1 MCQVTLLWNLSILM
15 YTIYIQKEKDPL
27 SKQEKKLWF
36 NFETKY

>member
-1 MCQVTLLWNLSILM
+1 M

-27 SKQEKKLWF
+27 SKQEKKKLWF

>member
-1 MCQVTLLWNLSILM
+1 M

-27 SKQEKKLWF
+27 SKQEKKQQLWF